1 MTYKPKDPTL
11 TNSLEVMDI
20 VLKAIDS
27 RSLLDEDRYHQVA
40 VKIFVNNVY
49 RSRLIP
55 LGKVHLNRSDM
66 INLL

>member
-55 LGKVHLNRSDM
+55 LG
-66 INLL
+66 